1 MNYYNENDASAIAW
15 LMELMR
21 VGAIPDGHID
31 TRSIADVRSE
41 DLVGF
46 DQCHFFAGI
55 GGWSHAL
62 EIAGYANAKGLWTGS
77 CPCQPFSA
85 AGKRKE
91 PPMPGTSGPKCSD
104 SSASVSL
111 STSLANKLK
120 QRFASGGSMEYSE
133 TWKPKVTPQGRSYWA
148 HTASGRRIS
157 DSGSTGVEPVEG
169 WSSPRANK
177 WGFPDS
183 HGSHEMPVGW
193 NTPRATDGA
202 NGGPNQ
208 AGGALPCDAGKVVAG
223 WATPTSR
230 DHKDTGNL
238 ENVEINC
245 LLGRQVSLS
254 PAPTERPAGLALNPE
269 FSRWL
274 MGFPAAWGSC
284 GAMAMQSCRKSRR
297 SL

>member
-1 MNYYNENDASAIAW
+1 
-15 LMELMR
+15 
-21 VGAIPDGHID
+21 
-31 TRSIADVRSE
+31 
-41 DLVGF
+41 
-46 DQCHFFAGI
+46 
-55 GGWSHAL
+55 
-62 EIAGYANAKGLWTGS
+62 
-77 CPCQPFSA
+77 
-85 AGKRKE
+85 
-91 PPMPGTSGPKCSD
+91 MPGTSGPKCSD

-230 DHKDTGNL
+230 DHKGTGDLSESMIRKSGKVRNDT
-238 ENVEINC
+238 V
-245 LLGRQVSLS
+245 GRQAFGITQSLS
-254 PAPTERPAGLALNPE
+254 PAPMERPAGLALNPE

-284 GAMAMQSCRKSRR
+284 GAMAMQSCRNLRR